1 MSIDKVVQAG
11 ACVGCGACSVIT
23 NRQIPMGVNRF
34 GIWQAD
40 VGPTLRSAREFG
52 SLVCPFA
59 DESPDESRLA
69 SEQYPEL
76 QEHPLL
82 GRYLSTFAA
91 QVNDNEYLEGSS
103 SGGLTS
109 WLLLQLYERDLID
122 GVLHVGAAGG
132 EGLFAY
138 VASHTPGELTRRRK
152 SIYYSTSMAEALLA
166 IRGNGKRYAVVGVP
180 CFITA
185 GRLLARNDERLRS
198 QLCYFVGLVCGHLKS
213 AAFAELL
220 AWQCGI
226 LPAELASV
234 DFRVKNPSRD
244 AGSYDFEATS
254 AAGER
259 FRAPTNSLLGGNW
272 GLGLFQLDACNY
284 CDDVF
289 AETADIVFG
298 DAWLPEFVS
307 DWRGHNIVVTRH
319 PGLAQI
325 IDDGVAA
332 GTITRHGLGP
342 DRAADSQAGNFRHRR
357 EGLQLR
363 LHDDHVVG
371 LWTPRKRVEPSAGIP
386 RRRKPIVRSRRE
398 LSSASHRLFRE
409 ALDANSLEHF
419 VKGIDPLVSTY
430 TRAYR
435 VPLPQRVAGWAYRRL
450 RALLGSARGVPM
462 R

>member
-23 NRQIPMGVNRF
+23 NRQIPMNVNRF

-40 VGPTLRSAREFG
+40 VSATLSSTRELG
-52 SLVCPFA
+52 SLVCPFS
-59 DESPDESRLA
+59 DESPDESRLS

-76 QEHPLL
+76 QEHQLI
-82 GRYLSTFAA
+82 GRCEAAFAA
-91 QVNDNEYLEGSS
+91 QVNDNDYLEGSS

-109 WLLLQLYERDLID
+109 WLLLQLLERNLID
-122 GVLHVGAAGG
+122 GVLHVGAADG
-132 EGLFAY
+132 EDLFEY
-138 VASHTPGELTRRRK
+138 VASHTPEELTSRRK

-166 IRGNGKRYAVVGVP
+166 IRGNGMRYAVVGVP

-185 GRLLARNDERLRS
+185 GRLLAHNDAELRS

-226 LPAELASV
+226 PPAELASV
-234 DFRVKNPSRD
+234 DFRVKNPLRD
-244 AGSYDFEATS
+244 AGSYDFEAIST
-254 AAGER
+254 AGKG
-259 FRAPTNSLLGGNW
+259 FRAPTNSLFGGNW

-307 DWRGHNIVVTRH
+307 DWRGHNVVVTRH
-319 PGLAQI
+319 PELAQI
-325 IDDGVAA
+325 IDDGVAT
-332 GTITRHGLGP
+332 GTITRHPLGP

-363 LHDDHVVG
+363 LYDDQVAG
-371 LWTPRKRVEPSAGIP
+371 LWTPRKRVKPSVDIP
-386 RRRKPIVRSRRE
+386 RRRKSVVRSRRE

-419 VKGIDPLVSTY
+419 VKGIDPLVVTY

-435 VPLPQRVAGWAYRRL
+435 VSLPQRAARWAYRRL
-450 RALLGSARGVPM
+450 RALVSRARGVPM
-462 R
+462 K